1 MNLKTR
7 QLTLVGAL
15 TSKPYAFTAR
25 SWELKNIETIDLF
38 DSMCSNI
45 KVNVKGNE
53 VLRVLPLNNNILNEE
68 WISDKS
74 RFSYDGLNRKR
85 FINPMIKQNG
95 LFIKSDWKN
104 IFSFLEKNIKV
115 SKYKNILVHTGNTTD
130 CETLTALDILSLKNK
145 NVIINPTNLNG
156 DLQSNYTTNN
166 EILTTTGPKV
176 YILVG
181 TNLRLEN
188 PTLNIKLRK
197 LSKQKS
203 VLIAYI
209 GPKNEHTIDMIHLGT
224 NLNVLKKILTGKHE
238 FCRDIQTFLKRNNKN
253 TKIFNEFKNSISFIY
268 GNEFSQLLNSAHLI
282 KSVNNFKTNQ
292 IKMDVNVLTLYSGK
306 INALELGTY
315 NTIAT
320 NVNEGPNIHYLLN
333 TETMHDINPN
343 DFVIYQGTHNEK
355 IRTRCDII
363 LPSLTWLEKSSI
375 YNNCFNMAQKT
386 HIATNAPKNSREDW
400 KIVKMISLWINNSTK
415 QTTNIPFNN
424 IDDLHN
430 RLNDLSPNI
439 MGTLSSFKSLQTF
452 KINLNKNFKTCINFN
467 PINIKSFI
475 ANFYQMTSIEK
486 NSKIMKECA
495 NTINVKKNNFFK
507 N

>member
-1 MNLKTR
+1 MNIKTR

-53 VLRVLPLNNNILNEE
+53 VLRVLPLNNNVLNEE

-74 RFSYDGLNRKR
+74 RFAYDGLNRKR

-95 LFIKSDWKN
+95 LFVKSDWKN
-104 IFSFLEKNIKV
+104 VFSFLEKNVKI
-115 SKYKNILVHTGNTTD
+115 SKYKNIIVHTGNTTD
-130 CETLTALDILSLKNK
+130 AETLTALDILSLKNK
-145 NVIINPTNLNG
+145 NVIVNPIDFNA
-156 DLQSNYTTNN
+156 DLQSNYSINN
-166 EILTTTGPKV
+166 GILTTLGPKI

-181 TNLRLEN
+181 TNMRLEN

-224 NLNVLKKILTGKHE
+224 NLNVLKKVLTGKHA

-253 TKIFNEFKNSISFIY
+253 VKIFNEFKNSISLIF
-268 GNEFSQLLNSAHLI
+268 GNEFSQLENSNSLI
-282 KSVNNFKTNQ
+282 KTINNLKINQ
-292 IKMDVNVLTLYSGK
+292 VKMDVNVLTLHSGK
-306 INALELGTY
+306 INSLELGVYETFP
-315 NTIAT
+315 T
-320 NVNEGPNIHYLLN
+320 NIYEGPNIHYLLN
-333 TETMHDINPN
+333 VETTKNIDYN

-375 YNNCFNMAQKT
+375 YINCFNMPQKT
-386 HIATNAPKNSREDW
+386 HIATNAPKNAREDW
-400 KIVKMISLWINNSTK
+400 KIVKMISLWINNTTK
-415 QTTNIPFNN
+415 QTLNVPFNN

-430 RLNDLSPNI
+430 RLNNLSPNI
-439 MGTLSSFKSLQTF
+439 MNSLSLFKNLQTF
-452 KINLNKNFKTCINFN
+452 KATLNKNFITHINFN
-467 PINIKSFI
+467 FSNIKSFI
-475 ANFYQMTSIEK
+475 SNFYQMTSVEK

-495 NTINVKKNNFFK
+495 NTINIKKNNFFK